1 MAYLLCGENLNFAVK
16 KDEVMN
22 LIKHYNSNFSESGID
37 FSSLLESDFVSSLME
52 NMVMSKD
59 ENNITIS
66 LSKDG
71 LLADI
76 HLVVDEMIKLA
87 SIILN

>member
-1 MAYLLCGENLNFAVK
+1 
-16 KDEVMN
+16 MN